1 MSRKTD
7 EIMNSQACRFCLK
20 ISRIKISIDAD
31 IKEKFHKLMN
41 EEVRN
46 SFTWNWLIAITKT
59 T

>member
-46 SFTWNWLIAITKT
+46 SFT
-59 T
+59 